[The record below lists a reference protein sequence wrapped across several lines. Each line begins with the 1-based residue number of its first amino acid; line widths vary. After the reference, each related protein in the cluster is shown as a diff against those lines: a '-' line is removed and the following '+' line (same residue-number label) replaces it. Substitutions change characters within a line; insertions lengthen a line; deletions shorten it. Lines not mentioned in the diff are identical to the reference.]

1 MTVLLVL
8 LIALAVALA
17 SLPFFFMFLLFSE
30 TALSLFLFLYNSTIG
45 AIAGGLPRFV
55 VWFLNLAQNVK
66 FILIMLKSMQ
76 RNLMLTSLMY
86 MANFVLVLMII
97 GCQSIV
103 SFIDLVQTEREQ
115 DFKAIVTERNQVPS
129 QMPMPYE
136 REVIDALEKEHLLAN
151 GEDDVMTWQF
161 YGGTMDPEKLTRE
174 SIIFFFVMEPRK
186 FLSIR
191 NGKPI
196 SMMDGIEEFTPEQ
209 IDSALQAIEVMEKN
223 KQGVLVG
230 EERYRLM
237 VKKDRL
243 TAEDRRQ
250 AIGYKFKVTS
260 LNYKDIDLDCEVIG
274 LLPKGRFDQSAVMHR
289 DYLLHAL
296 DDYQRRNGKPHDQ
309 ADKTLNLIWIRF
321 PNKQAFERA
330 SVVLNDSSRFTSP
343 GIKMETAASGISTF
357 LEAYRDLIRALRYGS
372 LFIVLLTTLIFA
384 VGIII
389 IVNGRRTEFAVMKV
403 LGFPPWVVM
412 LLILGEAMLVGIV
425 SGFLCS
431 VLAMILVNKVM
442 GGIPFP
448 IAFFPAF
455 KVPPAAFWWGPAAG
469 AIASF
474 AGSIFPAISA
484 RRVRVTEV
492 FSRVA

>member
-1 MTVLLVL
+1 
-8 LIALAVALA
+8 
-17 SLPFFFMFLLFSE
+17 
-30 TALSLFLFLYNSTIG
+30 
-45 AIAGGLPRFV
+45 
-55 VWFLNLAQNVK
+55 
-66 FILIMLKSMQ
+66 MLKSMQ
-76 RNLMLTSLMY
+76 RNLLLTSMMY
-86 MANFVLVLMII
+86 MANFVLVLIII
-97 GCQSIV
+97 GAQSIV
-103 SFIDLVQTEREQ
+103 HFIDLVQTEREQ

-136 REVIDALEKEHLLAN
+136 KEIVAALEKEHLLAH

-161 YGGTMDPEKLTRE
+161 YIGSTDPEKLTRE
-174 SIIFFFVMEPRK
+174 SMIFFFCMEPRK
-186 FLSIR
+186 FLAER
-191 NGKPI
+191 DGRPI

-209 IDSALQAIEVMEKN
+209 IQNALQAIRAMDQN

-230 EERYRLM
+230 EERYRLL

-250 AIGYKFKVTS
+250 AVGYKFKVTS
-260 LNYKDIDLDCEVIG
+260 LNYKDIDLECEVVG
-274 LLPKGRFDQSAVMHR
+274 LLPKGRFDQSSVMHR

-309 ADKTLNLIWIRF
+309 ADKTLNLVWIRF
-321 PNKQAFERA
+321 PSKQAFERA

-357 LEAYRDLIRALRYGS
+357 LEAYRDLIKALRYGS
-372 LFIVLLTTLIFA
+372 FFIVMLTTLIFA
-384 VGIII
+384 VGIVI
-389 IVNGRRTEFAVMKV
+389 IVNGRRTEFAIMKV
-403 LGFPPWVVM
+403 LGFPPWVIAR
-412 LLILGEAMLVGIV
+412 LILGEATLVGVV

-431 VLAMILVNKVM
+431 VLSIILVNRIM

-455 KVPPAAFWWGPAAG
+455 KIPSEAYLWGPLAG
-469 AIASF
+469 AFASF
-474 AGSIFPAISA
+474 AGSVFPALSA

-492 FSRVA
+492 FSMVA